1 MQRPTTTPRR
11 QRTPFFLQ
19 LACLPFEWLTILLVF
34 ASITRA
40 QTYIPTPVY
49 DMAFASRINKALI
62 IHGGKAQMNPDAT
75 NNQLFALDLTV
86 PLWEASSPPWRYLTA
101 PTASQSPR
109 FLDRNTM
116 VMSSDETKILLFD
129 RNFPYLATY
138 NVTSDSWLDK
148 QNLPLSFAYGSNY
161 TTAMDPASDVVFL
174 GRGGANGTMMMVYNS
189 TSHDSWTQPMPVS
202 TQLPTYVQ
210 GYSFVYCPSRKSIL
224 LFGGKS
230 FSYQGDVYNPYVF
243 EFQMGAY
250 SWIRLNTEGPSPTQI
265 YSHCMVPAYD
275 GFKMVVFGGSV
286 RDDTQLGD
294 IYILDVP
301 TMTWSKG
308 SASPMPFNR
317 SNMAC
322 TVGGDN
328 FVAWGGY
335 NAQKSIDGTPIIYNL
350 RTNQWTTT
358 YSLIPAESKYNWGAI
373 IGGIVAVIVVAAGFG
388 FIYYRRKKQR
398 ESLGTR
404 TDVQT
409 TGDPKRQQHHLHQ
422 EQGNQDSKQR
432 QQQEQQ
438 EPDTYYQQT
447 HNGGAGPSVEHGSTY
462 KGSLQHRLINGGP
475 MSSSMTSITPLFARN
490 NSAQFSL
497 NSGSSSIQQPPVEL
511 YEKGYYVPE
520 SSRRNPQYFGAA
532 AAIPYDE
539 SGMVPVDLSSA
550 ESPWMTPQSSRRNP
564 QLVSSQQHH
573 HSPKRSR
580 SVASNGTLVDDNE
593 RKGDAE
599 REAPVYHEACSSFS
613 DARTGRGG
621 NKEGGITQEEATTTS
636 TAAILA
642 DLNNTYHS
650 PLQSAIYPISTSSN
664 IMSDTLVASG
674 SQILD
679 MNRSNDNESTDYING
694 EDIKDEQTLQQEMA
708 MIHAQ
713 QAEYQQNLEW
723 LRLES
728 ERLEQERLAYLER
741 LARLQNQQSL

>member
-1 MQRPTTTPRR
+1 
-11 QRTPFFLQ
+11 
-19 LACLPFEWLTILLVF
+19 
-34 ASITRA
+34 
-40 QTYIPTPVY
+40 
-49 DMAFASRINKALI
+49 MAFASRINKALI

-86 PLWEASSPPWRYLTA
+86 SLWEASSPPWRYLTA

-116 VMSSDETKILLFD
+116 VMSSDETKVLLFD

-138 NVTSDSWLDK
+138 NVTSDTWLDK
-148 QNLPLSFAYGSNY
+148 QNLPPSFAYGFNY
-161 TTAMDPASDVVFL
+161 TTAMDPASDVAFL
-174 GRGGANGTMMMVYNS
+174 GRGGANGTMMMVYNT
-189 TSHDSWTQPMPVS
+189 TSHDSWPQPMPVS
-202 TQLPTYVQ
+202 TQLPTNVQ
-210 GYSFVYCPSRKSIL
+210 DYSFVYCPSRKSIL

-230 FSYQGDVYNPYVF
+230 VSYQGGDVYNPYVF

-308 SASPMPFNR
+308 SAPPVPLNR

-335 NAQKSIDGTPIIYNL
+335 NAQKSIDGTPVIYNL

-358 YSLIPAESKYNWGAI
+358 YSLVRTESKYNWGVI
-373 IGGIVAVIVVAAGFG
+373 TGGIVAAIVVVAGIG

-398 ESLGTR
+398 ESQR
-404 TDVQT
+404 TPIDVQT
-409 TGDPKRQQHHLHQ
+409 IGDPKRQQHYHHQ
-422 EQGNQDSKQR
+422 EQGSQDSKRQR
-432 QQQEQQ
+432 QEQQEQQ
-438 EPDTYYQQT
+438 ELDAYHQRT
-447 HNGGAGPSVEHGSTY
+447 HNDGAGPSVEHGSTY
-462 KGSLQHRLINGGP
+462 NGSLHHRLINGGY

-490 NSAQFSL
+490 NSARFSL

-520 SSRRNPQYFGAA
+520 SSRRNPQYFDAA
-532 AAIPYDE
+532 AATAAIPYDD
-539 SGMVPVDLSSA
+539 SGMDPVDISSA

-573 HSPKRSR
+573 HSPKRSEC
-580 SVASNGTLVDDNE
+580 VATNGSLVDDNE
-593 RKGDAE
+593 RKRDAE
-599 REAPVYHEACSSFS
+599 QEAPVYHEACSSFS
-613 DARTGRGG
+613 DARMGG
-621 NKEGGITQEEATTTS
+621 DGSNVGEIPQGEATTTS
-636 TAAILA
+636 TATIPV

-650 PLQSAIYPISTSSN
+650 PLQSAIHPISTSSN
-664 IMSDTLVASG
+664 IMSSTLISSS
-674 SQILD
+674 SQILAT
-679 MNRSNDNESTDYING
+679 NSNNDNESMNYNNG

-723 LRLES
+723 LRLEN

-741 LARLQNQQSL
+741 LARLQNHQNL